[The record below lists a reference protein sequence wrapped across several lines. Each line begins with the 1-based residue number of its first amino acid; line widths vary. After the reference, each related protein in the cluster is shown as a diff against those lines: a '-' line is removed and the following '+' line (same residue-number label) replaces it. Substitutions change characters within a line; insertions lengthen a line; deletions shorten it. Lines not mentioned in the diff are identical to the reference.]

1 MANESNFCPRVH
13 PDGHLTF
20 NDNEQLLPVTPAVRL
35 YPRLECKPYVTQKLL
50 LPEQK
55 RNRKRRIP

>member
-1 MANESNFCPRVH
+1 MANKLNFCPRVH

-20 NDNEQLLPVTPAVRL
+20 SDSEQPPPVTPAVRL